1 MFKRFCGA
9 LDALQMLLEHC
20 MPLHRTESLPAS
32 QSAGRVL
39 SEDILSP
46 VSLPAFDRAAMDG
59 YAVRSADTAG
69 GRPHA
74 PVFIEDF
81 LPARTG
87 QPVPPPYDA
96 VLMLEDAELRGR
108 TLQSTAQLHAG
119 KNVSREGEDIAAGE
133 RVFSAGHCLRIPDA
147 ALLMALGVEEA
158 AVWQRPKVTVIPTG
172 GELVEA
178 GTRPLSPGE
187 AYEINGLMARLYAER
202 WGAEAQRTQIVP
214 DDEALIREAVAA
226 ASLDS
231 DFIII
236 IGGTSVGEKDYA
248 PSMLAEMG
256 ELFVHGVRLQPGK
269 PTAFGSFAERP
280 VVCLPGYPVAM
291 LSDLYLFVRPALQK
305 IGRRSDRLPRTRVPL
320 KRKIPSRP
328 GYLSLVRVAIR
339 EGKAEPIMIA
349 GAGILSSVAR
359 ADGFVVV
366 PEEREGLEAGE
377 MVNVTLFE

>member
-187 AYEINGLMARLYAER
+187 AYEINGLMTELYLKK
-202 WGAEAQRTQIVP
+202 WGASTKREDIVP
-214 DDEALIREAVAA
+214 DDPKRIREAI
-226 ASLDS
+226 ASNQDA
-231 DFIII
+231 DMIIM

-248 PSMLAEMG
+248 PRIHE
-256 ELFVHGVRLQPGK
+256 
-269 PTAFGSFAERP
+269 
-280 VVCLPGYPVAM
+280 
-291 LSDLYLFVRPALQK
+291 
-305 IGRRSDRLPRTRVPL
+305 
-320 KRKIPSRP
+320 
-328 GYLSLVRVAIR
+328 
-339 EGKAEPIMIA
+339 
-349 GAGILSSVAR
+349 
-359 ADGFVVV
+359 
-366 PEEREGLEAGE
+366 
-377 MVNVTLFE
+377 